1 LWWEISIVLALS
13 VGRSALSSVLAL
25 VQALT
30 RDQALA
36 DQSTS
41 LNPGAN
47 AAQFWDV
54 LNQFLAQFFAFAPI
68 ALAIYLLWE
77 RDLGVPSHRLGFP
90 GSRAGSGCGRA
101 ARRRHRHP
109 GSRPLR
115 RRSRAGITV
124 QVDAAPLDSSWW
136 TIPLLLL
143 AAVRAASEEVIFIG
157 YLFDRLRRLGWGT
170 WTIILSTAALRGAYH
185 AYQGW
190 GPIAGNI
197 VMGIVFGWVY
207 QRWGRVMPLVI
218 AHTSST
224 SPSSAIRSPPPGG
237 PASSPDP
244 PLRSRAGHRP
254 ARTDHRPVRET
265 RGAPTRAAHRCFGA
279 RTVSRGRARVPP
291 HIERRWRLPRKAV
304 SSGGGSSSPGAMAT
318 CQPRSLRQMSESAR
332 CR

>member
-1 LWWEISIVLALS
+1 MLALS
-13 VGRSALSSVLAL
+13 VGRSAVSSVLAL

-47 AAQFWDV
+47 AAQLWDV
-54 LNQFLAQFFAFAPI
+54 LNQFLAQFFAFAPV

-77 RDLGVPSHRLGFP
+77 PGLSAFRRIGLDFGLFGRDLGAGALLVAVIGIPGLGLYV
-90 GSRAGSGCGRA
+90 AGRA
-101 ARRRHRHP
+101 
-109 GSRPLR
+109 L
-115 RRSRAGITV
+115 GITV

-143 AAVRAASEEVIFIG
+143 AAVRAGLTEEVIFIG

-197 VMGIVFGWVY
+197 AMGVVFGWVY

-218 AHTSST
+218 AHTLIDVIAFVGY
-224 SPSSAIRSPPPGG
+224 PLAAAWW
-237 PASSPDP
+237 PAVF
-244 PLRSRAGHRP
+244 A
-254 ARTDHRPVRET
+254 
-265 RGAPTRAAHRCFGA
+265 
-279 RTVSRGRARVPP
+279 
-291 HIERRWRLPRKAV
+291 
-304 SSGGGSSSPGAMAT
+304 
-318 CQPRSLRQMSESAR
+318 
-332 CR
+332 